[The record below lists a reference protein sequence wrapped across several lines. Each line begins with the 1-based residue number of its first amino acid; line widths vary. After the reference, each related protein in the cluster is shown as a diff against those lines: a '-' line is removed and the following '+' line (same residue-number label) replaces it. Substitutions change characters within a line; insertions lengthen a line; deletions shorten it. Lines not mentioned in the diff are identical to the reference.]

1 MPGERRGAVKNARN
15 AVCWGGCSW
24 EIVEDASWGSGDG
37 SVMWLPQEP
46 LRVRIG
52 IENGIEV

>member
-1 MPGERRGAVKNARN
+1 MPGERRSAVKNARN

-24 EIVEDASWGSGDG
+24 EILGDASWASGDG

-46 LRVRIG
+46 LRVRKCG
-52 IENGIEV
+52 YGIEV